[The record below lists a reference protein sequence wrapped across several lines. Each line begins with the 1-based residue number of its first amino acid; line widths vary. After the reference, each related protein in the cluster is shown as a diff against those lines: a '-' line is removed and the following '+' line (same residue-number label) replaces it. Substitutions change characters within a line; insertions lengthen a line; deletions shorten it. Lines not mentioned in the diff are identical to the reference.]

1 MARRVIYSILL
12 LISLVVILFY
22 FDVIW
27 RSPSYYK
34 TKNKVEL
41 VSPIM
46 DMKTYMKIASEHRRP
61 YIFTQNSKSGGKVIV
76 VGTNHINDPSH
87 SQFDSIRHYWK
98 AYKPTIALVE
108 GRLGFFFKW
117 IHNPIKKYGESG
129 LTTQLAKES
138 NIDLYTWE
146 PSRED
151 EIEMLSKKHSAKKLA
166 MFYSLRPYFQLP
178 EGERNEENL
187 QALIEERTD
196 YKKLKNSISQW
207 QEIDSIWRVD
217 FPELNWRTFKSGYG
231 YPGYLHDIWND
242 SNLARNKH
250 MLNIIHEQVN
260 MGETVFITMG
270 ASHAPRIEKALKS
283 IIY

>member
-12 LISLVVILFY
+12 LISLFVVLFY

-27 RSPSYYK
+27 KSPSYYK
-34 TKNKVEL
+34 TKNEVEL

-46 DMKTYMKIASEHRRP
+46 DMETYMKIASEHRRP
-61 YIFTQNSKSGGKVIV
+61 YIFTQNSESGGKVIV
-76 VGTNHINDPSH
+76 VGTNHINNPSH

-98 AYKPTIALVE
+98 EHKPTFALVE

-178 EGERNEENL
+178 EGERNEDNL
-187 QALIEERTD
+187 QALIKERTD
-196 YKKLKNSISQW
+196 YKKLRNSISKW

-217 FPELNWRTFKSGYG
+217 FPELDWRTFKSGYG

-250 MLNIIHEQVN
+250 MINIIYEQVN

-270 ASHAPRIEKALKS
+270 ASHAPRIENAIKS